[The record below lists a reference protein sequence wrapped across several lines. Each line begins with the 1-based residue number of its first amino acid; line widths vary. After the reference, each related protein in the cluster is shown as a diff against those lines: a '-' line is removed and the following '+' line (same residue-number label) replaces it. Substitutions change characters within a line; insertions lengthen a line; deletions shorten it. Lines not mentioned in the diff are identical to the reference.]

1 MIGSPPLPDTPEV
14 VFFSLRFPESPI
26 HMKPYARPIARLLLG
41 LIFVV
46 SGANKIAGF
55 EGTLQH
61 MAEYGMP
68 ATGLLLVGAIVVE
81 LAGGLSVMLGYGA
94 RVGAAALVLFLIP
107 ATLIFH
113 TDFSQQTQ
121 VIMFLKNLS
130 IMGGLLLLT
139 VHGPGPYSLRP
150 GMALES

>member
-1 MIGSPPLPDTPEV
+1 MQKYVPLVGRT
-14 VFFSLRFPESPI
+14 LI
-26 HMKPYARPIARLLLG
+26 G

-55 EGTLQH
+55 EGTQQY

-68 ATGLLLVGAIVVE
+68 ATGLLLVGAIIVE
-81 LAGGLSVMLGYGA
+81 IAGGLSVILGYGA
-94 RVGAAALVLFLIP
+94 RFGAVALVLFLVP

-130 IMGGLLLLT
+130 IMGGLLLLVT
-139 VHGPGPYSLRP
+139 YGSGPFSLHS
-150 GMALES
+150 GGELES

>member
-1 MIGSPPLPDTPEV
+1 
-14 VFFSLRFPESPI
+14 
-26 HMKPYARPIARLLLG
+26 MKAYVHPAARVLLG

-55 EGTLQH
+55 EGTMQY

-68 ATGLLLVGAIVVE
+68 ATGLLLVGAIVLEVV
-81 LAGGLSVMLGYGA
+81 GGLSVLLGYGA
-94 RVGAAALVLFLIP
+94 RVGAVVLVLFLIP

-121 VIMFLKNLS
+121 VVMFLKNLS
-130 IMGGLLLLT
+130 IMGGLLLLA
-139 VHGPGPYSLRP
+139 VHGPGAYSLRP
-150 GMALES
+150 ETSTGS